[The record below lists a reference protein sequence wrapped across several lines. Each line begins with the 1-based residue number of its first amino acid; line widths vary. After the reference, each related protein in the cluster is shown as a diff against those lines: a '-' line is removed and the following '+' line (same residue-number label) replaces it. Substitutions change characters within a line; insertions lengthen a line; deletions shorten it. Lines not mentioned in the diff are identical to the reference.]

1 MSRLLRRTA
10 KHYTKAA
17 EKAAAA
23 AQLPAAVAAAKALKA
38 AAAPKK
44 ATVKEITGTKM
55 RRGKAS
61 GKKKLDKQKK
71 RVRVKAFKAA

>member
-1 MSRLLRRTA
+1 MLDVHGRDAAQSEAKAGAA

-23 AQLPAAVAAAKALKA
+23 AQLAATAAAVAAAKAVKA

-44 ATVKEITGTKM
+44 VTVKELTGTK
-55 RRGKAS
+55 
-61 GKKKLDKQKK
+61 
-71 RVRVKAFKAA
+71 